1 MKLLK
6 YALVPAALAFI
17 NLAQAADIQQTVPF
31 DTSMNFGDSIVVNYD
46 LTQAAASKV
55 VCTAGYNK
63 VWASDF
69 DGQPSKTQSL
79 PVSLKVSKKGKVGVD
94 QYHWG
99 NANGYFVT
107 SAGSFKIT
115 TVPADGNEPTTFK
128 VQCAY
133 KYNNNGVI
141 GNEVDHD

>member
-1 MKLLK
+1 MKFLK
-6 YALVPAALAFI
+6 YALVPAALGLI
-17 NLAQAADIQQTVPF
+17 NLAQAQDIQQTVPF
-31 DTSMNFGDSIVVNYD
+31 DLAMHFGDSIVVNYD
-46 LTQAAASKV
+46 IGQAAASKI
-55 VCTAGYNK
+55 VCSSEYNK
-63 VWASDF
+63 VVVSEF

-94 QYHWG
+94 QYHFG

-115 TVPADGNEPTTFK
+115 MAATSIESGIIDTTFK

-133 KYNNNGVI
+133 KYKSD
-141 GNEVDHD
+141 EESDA